1 MKIINVF
8 MCKKNSCIKSKKK
21 VTINDNFVYFFIDT
35 MKLICYN
42 EDNERILPHKSKGVI
57 V

>member
-1 MKIINVF
+1 MF
-8 MCKKNSCIKSKKK
+8 LCKKK
-21 VTINDNFVYFFIDT
+21 VKINDNFVYFFIDT

>member
-1 MKIINVF
+1 MMF
-8 MCKKNSCIKSKKK
+8 LCKKK

-42 EDNERILPHKSKGVI
+42 EGNERILPHKSKGVI